1 MKVTKEKYLKPKQ
14 CVLEMQPCELLVIS
28 LGEVNTNLDEPEK
41 IYVTEEEITE
51 EEGFW
56 GR

>member
-1 MKVTKEKYLKPKQ
+1 MKVMKEKYLKPKQ
-14 CVLEMQPCELLVIS
+14 CVLEMQPCELMAIS
-28 LGEVNTNLDEPEK
+28 LGSVNTNLEGDDET
-41 IYVTEEEITE
+41 IVVSEETV

>member
-28 LGEVNTNLDEPEK
+28 LGEVNLEEPEK